1 MKVKSSWFLHIFG
14 YTLEPDREIWQF
26 IYKKSKTLFFFPF
39 WEKKAKLP
47 ILDKKKAGLWGMRV
61 VNIIKIWN
69 IQCQIY
75 PLEMYFTQIYPLE
88 MYRVYEL
95 T

>member
-1 MKVKSSWFLHIFG
+1 M
-14 YTLEPDREIWQF
+14 LEPDREIWQYIYRKCNF
-26 IYKKSKTLFFFPF
+26 IFLAILG
-39 WEKKAKLP
+39 KKAKLP
-47 ILDKKKAGLWGMRV
+47 ILVKKKAGLWGMRV

-75 PLEMYFTQIYPLE
+75 PLEMYLTQIYPLE